1 MEIKDLCT
9 AQPAVETQDMICYRP
24 DSNTLEKREKLI
36 LHENLLSVYIN
47 EDLALKLV
55 CTIQDLPAL
64 VLGHLYTEN
73 RIQGI
78 EDIHSIY
85 ICRDGVRA
93 RVMTTRPLG
102 EIKKT
107 IEVRAC
113 GCGEEGMLGRDLLS
127 EQDDTEP
134 FSVLPDFAFDYRQAQ
149 DLIQA
154 FRKGAPLHQKTHGI
168 HSCFLMY
175 KGQIRYLCEDI
186 GRHNALDKA
195 IGKALID
202 GLDLTKCILFS
213 SGRIPDDMIEKVIRA
228 RIPVLVSNGAPTDRA
243 VALARKY
250 HVILICSAHM
260 DAMDIFSAKEFWE
273 D

>member
-1 MEIKDLCT
+1 MEIKNLCT
-9 AQPAVETQDMICYRP
+9 AHPALETQDMICYRP
-24 DSNTLEKREKLI
+24 ETETFEKEERIL

-47 EDLALKLV
+47 EVLAMKLV
-55 CTIQDLPAL
+55 CTIQDLPEL
-64 VLGHLYTEN
+64 VLGHLYTEG

-102 EIKKT
+102 EIKKP

-113 GCGEEGMLGRDLLS
+113 DCGEEGMLGRALLS
-127 EQDDTEP
+127 EEGETSTED
-134 FSVLPDFAFDYRQAQ
+134 VLPDFEFDYHQVQ
-149 DLIQA
+149 DLVRA

-175 KGQIRYLCEDI
+175 QGEIRYLCEDI

-202 GLDLTKCILFS
+202 GLDLSQCILFS
-213 SGRIPDDMIEKVIRA
+213 SGRIPDDMMEKVIRSKV
-228 RIPVLVSNGAPTDRA
+228 PVLVSNGVPTDRA

-250 HVILICSAHM
+250 HVTLICSAHM
-260 DAMDIFSAKEFWE
+260 DAMNIFSSRELWE

>member
-47 EDLALKLV
+47 KDLALKLV

-93 RVMTTRPLG
+93 RVTTSR
-102 EIKKT
+102 
-107 IEVRAC
+107 
-113 GCGEEGMLGRDLLS
+113 
-127 EQDDTEP
+127 
-134 FSVLPDFAFDYRQAQ
+134 
-149 DLIQA
+149 
-154 FRKGAPLHQKTHGI
+154 
-168 HSCFLMY
+168 
-175 KGQIRYLCEDI
+175 
-186 GRHNALDKA
+186 
-195 IGKALID
+195 
-202 GLDLTKCILFS
+202 
-213 SGRIPDDMIEKVIRA
+213 
-228 RIPVLVSNGAPTDRA
+228 
-243 VALARKY
+243 
-250 HVILICSAHM
+250 
-260 DAMDIFSAKEFWE
+260 
-273 D
+273 

>member
-1 MEIKDLCT
+1 MFCLCF
-9 AQPAVETQDMICYRP
+9 
-24 DSNTLEKREKLI
+24 
-36 LHENLLSVYIN
+36 
-47 EDLALKLV
+47 
-55 CTIQDLPAL
+55 
-64 VLGHLYTEN
+64 LYLFCNSSPTCRGR
-73 RIQGI
+73 RI
-78 EDIHSIY
+78 
-85 ICRDGVRA
+85 
-93 RVMTTRPLG
+93 
-102 EIKKT
+102 
-107 IEVRAC
+107 
-113 GCGEEGMLGRDLLS
+113 LGRDLLS

-134 FSVLPDFAFDYRQAQ
+134 VSVLPDFAFDYRQAQ

-154 FRKGAPLHQKTHGI
+154 FRKGAPLHQKNHGI

-175 KGQIRYLCEDI
+175 EGQIRYLCEDI
-186 GRHNALDKA
+186 GRHNASDKA

-228 RIPVLVSNGAPTDRA
+228 RIPVLVSNGATTDRA

-250 HVILICSAHM
+250 HVTLICSAHM

>member
-1 MEIKDLCT
+1 MRTSVFK
-9 AQPAVETQDMICYRP
+9 
-24 DSNTLEKREKLI
+24 KREKLI

-107 IEVRAC
+107 IELA
-113 GCGEEGMLGRDLLS
+113 
-127 EQDDTEP
+127 
-134 FSVLPDFAFDYRQAQ
+134 
-149 DLIQA
+149 
-154 FRKGAPLHQKTHGI
+154 
-168 HSCFLMY
+168 
-175 KGQIRYLCEDI
+175 RYL
-186 GRHNALDKA
+186 L
-195 IGKALID
+195 
-202 GLDLTKCILFS
+202 
-213 SGRIPDDMIEKVIRA
+213 
-228 RIPVLVSNGAPTDRA
+228 
-243 VALARKY
+243 
-250 HVILICSAHM
+250 
-260 DAMDIFSAKEFWE
+260 
-273 D
+273 